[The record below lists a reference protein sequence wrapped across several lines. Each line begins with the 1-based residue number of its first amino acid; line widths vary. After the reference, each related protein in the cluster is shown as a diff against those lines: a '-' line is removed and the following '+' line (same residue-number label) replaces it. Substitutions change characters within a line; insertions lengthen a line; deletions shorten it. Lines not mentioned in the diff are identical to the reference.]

1 MLLSSR
7 FITAQWVQT
16 NGPYDIPVTCLAVSG
31 TNLFAGTS
39 PSGVFGS
46 GVFLSTNN
54 GTNWTGVNN
63 GITGNG
69 LKVGAL
75 AVSGTNLFAGTGGG
89 VYLSTNNGTSWN
101 AVNNGI
107 PDGWAVNSLAV
118 SGTNLFAGISVLGV
132 YLSTNNGTSWT
143 PVNNGLPNGLL
154 VNVFAVSGTNLFAGT
169 YGGGVYLSTN
179 NGTSWNAVNNGLTGS
194 GLYVDAF
201 AVSGTNLYAGTYG
214 GGVYLSSNNGISWTA
229 VNNGLTGSGLEIND
243 FAVLGTN
250 LFAGTWGGVYLSTNN
265 GTSWTA
271 VNNGLTGSGLNVYAL
286 AVLGTNLFAG
296 TYFNA
301 VWRRPLS
308 EMIAIT
314 TFPYI
319 QISSST
325 IIQSGVLGITGN
337 QFTPGG
343 QVSLGFTSSSG
354 VNIPEVIMNAN
365 SNGEISYNFNAS
377 TYPPGNYNVV
387 GYDITT
393 NKYTINKSFEI
404 ISSAPVIYSI
414 KVTAPSSGYMAYPGQ
429 EFRVSWTDK
438 MSLSSNYPM
447 VGAWRKYKYFIDLS
461 SDGGSTWNRK
471 DSLYGLGPID
481 EFVNLN
487 KGISLDQPGQNYR
500 IKIIDFY
507 NTSRNEVSAVFTVSN
522 QALTNLKADFM
533 WDYSY
538 NNRLGK
544 PIGCVADG
552 ISRIYIRL
560 YKINP
565 STGKDISKVE
575 FSLNDGTSDL
585 RTNGKL
591 KVASV
596 IDQWSDEANGANLLS
611 ASVNSAINDTF
622 WVWYVAPDDFVR
634 TGYGDEFDGSREV
647 QLTINATYTDNTF
660 EIVPVN
666 PIKIYRPPLMLV
678 HGLGDYPVLW
688 DHYPLK
694 IEYSYL
700 FPIIST
706 PPIGNRDH
714 YEYNA
719 KGLLKLNNSLDGDS
733 FEDVI
738 ESTRVDKRVACN
750 QLYYVGHSMGGILP
764 RYCETYL
771 NSSFKTPRNYNSGFI
786 NKLITIDTPHRGS
799 PWADYLYSLNTS
811 GAYIA
816 KIFSLC
822 PGFFL
827 NAFFD
832 FNYRVSPAVNDL
844 RINGGVK
851 FNTSA
856 IKANAIVGDMIDGNE
871 PDINNITNS
880 IIDQLN
886 YNKFFPI
893 GLSFLDLFHNK
904 PFYFSKRNFLKKI
917 NENLYSF
924 NNQNDFIANSD
935 FIVSTNSQGS
945 DPDITASNISYISG
959 YFHSQSTGS
968 PGIVNATYNKV
979 IEILNSSIDSPLL
992 GYFSQTYSTST
1003 KLADKINTAVIS
1015 KLDTTFI
1022 TPFEPIPFSSFNV
1035 NSNKNISFYISDT
1048 TGLSNVGIIFQT
1060 NSFQTSEK
1068 NFSYNFSVQTD
1079 GNYLDTQK
1087 VLIYAFYQR
1096 GDSVILSTKEIPVI
1110 VSTDESL
1117 ISFNVT
1123 QKVFKMRKGDRQ
1135 TPNFKGVFDTFL
1147 SEIGTQGTSI
1157 STVVENENIV
1167 RFNDSEK
1174 TFEAVGNGETSAI
1187 VSYKGKSDTVYFKI
1201 NGEGFV
1207 PVELTSF
1214 TGVQSGNKISLKW
1227 ETQTE
1232 TNNRGF
1238 EIERKNLNEKD
1249 FTRIGFIDGNGT
1261 TTKPRGYS
1269 FIDSPIEEDLYFYR
1283 VKQIDYDGSFTYTPT
1298 IQVDF
1303 HGVPVNFAL
1312 FQNFPNPFNPV
1323 TKIRYSIPNTS
1334 TVKIRIYNSLG
1345 EMVKQIVNEIQGAN
1359 NYEIEFDGSGFASGV
1374 YFYSLEA
1381 YALEGGLRFQN
1392 TKKMIVLK

>member
-1 MLLSSR
+1 MKSKSRFFYIIMCMLLSSS
-7 FITAQWVQT
+7 FTSAQWVQT
-16 NGPYDIPVTCLAVSG
+16 GPY
-31 TNLFAGTS
+31 AGN
-39 PSGVFGS
+39 VR
-46 GVFLSTNN
+46 
-54 GTNWTGVNN
+54 
-63 GITGNG
+63 
-69 LKVGAL
+69 
-75 AVSGTNLFAGTGGG
+75 
-89 VYLSTNNGTSWN
+89 
-101 AVNNGI
+101 
-107 PDGWAVNSLAV
+107 DLAV
-118 SGTNLFAGISVLGV
+118 SGTNLFAGILG
-132 YLSTNNGTSWT
+132 
-143 PVNNGLPNGLL
+143 
-154 VNVFAVSGTNLFAGT
+154 
-169 YGGGVYLSTN
+169 
-179 NGTSWNAVNNGLTGS
+179 
-194 GLYVDAF
+194 
-201 AVSGTNLYAGTYG
+201 
-214 GGVYLSSNNGISWTA
+214 
-229 VNNGLTGSGLEIND
+229 
-243 FAVLGTN
+243 
-250 LFAGTWGGVYLSTNN
+250 GGVYLSTNN

-271 VNNGLTGSGLNVYAL
+271 VNNGLNASYIRAF
-286 AVLGTNLFAG
+286 AVSGTNMFAG
-296 TYFNA
+296 TNGSG

-308 EMIAIT
+308 EMIAT
-314 TFPYI
+314 TLFPYI

-325 IIQSGVLGITGN
+325 IIQSGVLEITGN
-337 QFTPGG
+337 QFTAGG
-343 QVSLGFTSSSG
+343 QVSLVFTSSSG

-377 TYPPGNYNVV
+377 TYPPGNYSVV

-404 ISSAPVIYSI
+404 ISNAPVIHSI
-414 KVTAPSSGYMAYPGQ
+414 KVTAPSSGYLAYPGQ

-438 MSLSSNYPM
+438 MSLSSNYPI
-447 VGAWRKYKYFIDLS
+447 VGAKRKYKYFIDLS
-461 SDGGSTWNRK
+461 SDGGSTWNRI
-471 DSLYGLGPID
+471 DILDGWGPID
-481 EFVNLN
+481 EFVYLN
-487 KGISLDQPGQNYR
+487 KGISLNQPGQNYR
-500 IKIIDFY
+500 IKIIDSY
-507 NTSRNEVSAVFTVSN
+507 NTSRNDVSAVFTVSN
-522 QALTNLKADFM
+522 QTLNNLKADFV

-538 NNRLGK
+538 NNRLGN

-552 ISRIYIRL
+552 TSRMYIRL

-565 STGKDISKVE
+565 SMGQEISKVE

-585 RTNGKL
+585 KTNGKL

-596 IDQWSDEANGANLLS
+596 VNQWSDEANGANLLS
-611 ASVNSAINDTF
+611 ASVYAAINDTF

-647 QLTINATYTDNTF
+647 KLTIKATYTDNTF

-678 HGLGDYPVLW
+678 HGLGDNPGLW

-719 KGLLKLNNSLDGDS
+719 KGLLKLNNSLDEDS

-738 ESTRVDKRVACN
+738 ESTRVYQRVACN
-750 QLYYVGHSMGGILP
+750 QLYYVGHSMGGLLP

-786 NKLITIDTPHRGS
+786 NKLITIDTPHNGS
-799 PWADYLYSLNTS
+799 PWADYLYSLNTT
-811 GAYIA
+811 GASISR
-816 KIFSLC
+816 IFSLC
-822 PGFFL
+822 PGFPL
-827 NAFFD
+827 RPFFD

-851 FNTSA
+851 FNTST

-880 IIDQLN
+880 IIARLN
-886 YNKFFPI
+886 YNIFFPF
-893 GLSFLDLFHNK
+893 GLFLLDSEHYH
-904 PFYFSKRNFLKKI
+904 PFYLSKKNFLKKI
-917 NENLYSF
+917 NENLHSF
-924 NNQNDFIANSD
+924 NNQSDFIANSD

-945 DPDITASNISYISG
+945 SPDTTATNISYFGG
-959 YFHSQSTGS
+959 YFHSQLTGS
-968 PGIVNATYNKV
+968 PVIVTWTYDKV
-979 IEILNSSIDSPLL
+979 IDILNSSIDSSLL
-992 GYFSQTYSTST
+992 GYFSQTNSTNT
-1003 KLADKINTAVIS
+1003 KLADKINTAKTS

-1022 TPFEPIPFSSFNV
+1022 TLIEPIPFSSFNV
-1035 NSNKNISFYISDT
+1035 NSSKNISFYISDT

-1060 NSFQTSEK
+1060 NSFQTPEK
-1068 NFSYNFSVQTD
+1068 NFSYNFTVQTD

-1087 VLIYAFYQR
+1087 VLIYAFYQK

-1110 VSTDESL
+1110 VTTDESM

-1157 STVVENENIV
+1157 SAVVENENIV

-1174 TFEAVGNGETSAI
+1174 TFEAVGSGETSAI
-1187 VSYKGKSDTVYFKI
+1187 VSYKGKSDTVYFRI
-1201 NGEGFV
+1201 SGEGIV

-1214 TGVQSGNKISLKW
+1214 TGVQSGDKILLKW

-1238 EIERKNLNEKD
+1238 EIESKKLNEKD

-1261 TTKPRGYS
+1261 TTKPGSYS
-1269 FIDSPIEEDLYFYR
+1269 FIDSPIEDDLYLYR

-1345 EMVKQIVNEIQGAN
+1345 EMVKQIVNEIQEAN
-1359 NYEIEFDGSGFASGV
+1359 KYEIEFDGSGFASGV